1 MFRRI
6 VGTIIIW
13 TLSIGLYALVLIKIM
28 QSFAIDNSSVLLVSL
43 ATGLIL
49 YKNNIL
55 NLLFGKNDNKV
66 KKQVKESSEELEDK
80 E

>member
-28 QSFAIDNSSVLLVSL
+28 QSFAIDNSSVLLVLL
-43 ATGLIL
+43 ATSLIL

-55 NLLFGKNDNKV
+55 NLLFGKKNNKV
-66 KKQVKESSEELEDK
+66 EKQAKESNKTLEDK
-80 E
+80 G